1 MNKKIVFLL
10 FFAVF
15 SLSWADTCT
24 CTTCGTCT
32 DALNNDSCGL
42 VQLTAD
48 IADEPS
54 TCINNPENF
63 TNKIFD
69 CQGHMIDGI
78 GDNNAVYLSSK
89 LNNTIKNCLI
99 REFARGIYLE
109 AESNNTN
116 ILNNTVTQC
125 SQGGIFVAGS
135 FYNAIMYNNASDNS
149 GSSGIY
155 IFGSNNNLIA
165 NNTANSN
172 LRGIHLDSG
181 SENNLIENNTVYNNT
196 EDGFYLDSDSNNNN
210 LTDNTAYNNQ
220 QWDINITDS
229 AGNVFI
235 NQTLAGDSLTTY
247 PTVISFTYTGD
258 VSLKGV
264 STPPEDP
271 ANYINI
277 TKYVN
282 ATGTGTL
289 FLNFSYSDAELG
301 DVEEISLRVSRY
313 NGTWLTN
320 PAFFASEA
328 GVHLLYNFVYVNI
341 NNFGSI
347 FAPLGKNN
355 TAPSI
360 DLDEPANNTQI
371 NNTHTVTFT
380 FTASDDFSTTLNCSL
395 YLNDTLTQ
403 TNESVQNNILT
414 PFVITGLEYGD
425 YTWYINCSDG
435 VLINVSE
442 TRNFSLRDT
451 LPPVITIV
459 NPSNNAQLPAGT
471 TFVLVEIATN
481 ENATCEYN
489 ISGDFVFGTGSLFNE
504 TGNTTHI
511 LNFTNLTNGT
521 TYTLYYRCSDT
532 YGNIGGPVIHV
543 FRVASPRRPGG
554 GGGGGDHELY
564 IFPINNQYSK
574 LGETI
579 NVLFTVENT
588 GDYSETNVRLTLTC
602 PSSFSCGSATL
613 GTIAEG
619 GKKNASIPITGN
631 SLGTFTLRVY
641 ANSEDASAYRE
652 FLFTVSPE
660 CTKDSECGADER
672 CMNSRCVE
680 KEEVSGCERNTDCEE
695 DEKCVDGR
703 CVEIVCE
710 CGEVKNHECVP
721 YECCSDNECFGGKV
735 CVSNKCVEP
744 TPPKEEGKPSE
755 GAPSQKPT
763 KKPPSEEAKGEEQ
776 KPPAGGGQPPANWIW
791 ILLILLGVVILGAVY
806 FLMAKKRR

>member
-1 MNKKIVFLL
+1 NVAYNNSRYGFYLNSSSNNTLSNNTAYSNSYDGFLLISSSNNTLSNNTAYSNSYHGFYLDSSSNNTLYNNVAYNNSQHGFLL
-10 FFAVF
+10 FNTTNTT
-15 SLSWADTCT
+15 LS
-24 CTTCGTCT
+24 GN
-32 DALNNDSCGL
+32 DAYMNNLVGFMLDDSDFNTL
-42 VQLTAD
+42 
-48 IADEPS
+48 
-54 TCINNPENF
+54 IN
-63 TNKIFD
+63 
-69 CQGHMIDGI
+69 
-78 GDNNAVYLSSK
+78 
-89 LNNTIKNCLI
+89 
-99 REFARGIYLE
+99 
-109 AESNNTN
+109 
-116 ILNNTVTQC
+116 
-125 SQGGIFVAGS
+125 
-135 FYNAIMYNNASDNS
+135 NNASSNKWGIHLYSSDYNNITNNVAYNNTGS
-149 GSSGIY
+149 AYSSGIY
-155 IFGSNNNLIA
+155 IYPSSTNNIVLNNIVYENTYGIYVWSSNSNIIKSNNASQNGNGIVLS
-165 NNTANSN
+165 NSASN
-172 LRGIHLDSG
+172 IFEDNIVFDS
-181 SENNLIENNTVYNNT
+181 
-196 EDGFYLDSDSNNNN
+196 SN
-210 LTDNTAYNNQ
+210 
-220 QWDINITDS
+220 WDINIIDS

-235 NQTLAGDSLTTY
+235 NQTIAGDSLTTY
-247 PTVISFTYTGD
+247 PTIISFTYTGN

-264 STPPEDP
+264 TNPPEDP
-271 ANYINI
+271 ANYLNI

-301 DVEEISLRVSRY
+301 DVEESSLRVSRY

-435 VLINVSE
+435 ALNNVSE

-459 NPSNNAQLPAGT
+459 NPSNNSQLPAGT

-489 ISGDFVFGTGSLFNE
+489 ISGDFVLGTGSLFNE

-521 TYTLYYRCSDT
+521 TYTLYYKCNDT
-532 YGNIGGPVIHV
+532 YGNIGGPVVHV

-574 LGETI
+574 IGETI

-602 PSSFSCGSATL
+602 PSSFSCGSANL

-641 ANSEDASAYRE
+641 ANSEDASASRE
-652 FLFTVSPE
+652 FLFIVSPE

-680 KEEVSGCERNTDCEE
+680 KEEVPECESDDDCDEN
-695 DEKCVDGR
+695 EKCVDGR

-735 CVSNKCVEP
+735 CVNNKCVEP

-755 GAPSQKPT
+755 GAPSQKPAQ
-763 KKPPSEEAKGEEQ
+763 KPPSEEAKGEEQ

-791 ILLILLGVVILGAVY
+791 ILLIILGVVILGAVY